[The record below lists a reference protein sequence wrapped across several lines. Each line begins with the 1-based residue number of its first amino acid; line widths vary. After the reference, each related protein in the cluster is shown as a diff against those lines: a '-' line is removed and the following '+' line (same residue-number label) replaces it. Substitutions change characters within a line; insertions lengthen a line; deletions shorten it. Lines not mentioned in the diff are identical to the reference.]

1 VAARSASNGLLA
13 AVALQCFAPVVSD
26 RSDVSTRS
34 DQDLLERAAALQLEA
49 REVLTEVELERT
61 LIDFGPA
68 LFAGSFV
75 SGLMTW
81 RDLDIMFLGGPT
93 LSPPQLLNGLEKL
106 VGVPGVVGLQY
117 VDERGDRSPTGETRD
132 ERYHVVATYVRP
144 SARWRLD
151 LTVWLHDH
159 HENVAAW
166 HQTLSRTLSDDH
178 RICILRIKDVWC
190 RRPEYPDE
198 VSGFEIT
205 TAVLEHDVRT
215 PEQFAAWLAADKAS

>member
-1 VAARSASNGLLA
+1 MLLA
-13 AVALQCFAPVVSD
+13 AVTLQCFAPVVSD
-26 RSDVSTRS
+26 RSDLPTRS
-34 DQDLLERAAALQLEA
+34 EQDLLERAAALQREA

-61 LIDFGPA
+61 LSAFGPA

-81 RDLDIMFLGGPT
+81 RDLDIMFLGDPT
-93 LSPPQLLNGLEKL
+93 LSPSQLLKGLERL
-106 VGVPGVVGLQY
+106 VAVPGVVGLDY
-117 VDERGDRSPTGETRD
+117 VDERGDRSPTGEKRD
-132 ERYHVVATYVRP
+132 ERYHVVATYLRP
-144 SARWRLD
+144 SGSWRLD

-166 HQTLSRTLSDDH
+166 HQTLSRTLPDDH
-178 RICILRIKDVWC
+178 RVSILRIKDVWC

-205 TAVLEHDVRT
+205 TAVLAHGVRT
-215 PEQFAAWLAADKAS
+215 PEEFAEWLAADKAS